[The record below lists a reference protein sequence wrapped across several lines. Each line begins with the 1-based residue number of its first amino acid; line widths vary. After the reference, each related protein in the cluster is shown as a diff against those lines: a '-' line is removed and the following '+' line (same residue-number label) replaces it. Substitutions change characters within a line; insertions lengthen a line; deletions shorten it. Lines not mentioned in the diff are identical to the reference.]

1 MESGTYSAERPQLA
15 KLDEPTQARI
25 RSTQILTTLPQIVSE
40 LVQNS
45 LDAKANNI
53 SVSVNCAEW
62 MCWVRDDGSGFSKQD
77 LETFSEEDASQ
88 RYCTSKKYTPD
99 STNAVS
105 TYGFRG
111 EGGFRHVTI
120 NVLNID
126 ISPYQPWLL
135 RHKFRA

>member
-1 MESGTYSAERPQLA
+1 MIILRLNEVAHRLFLNQVRLVHHDSRGRLNQLQASHPHFCLASNVHMESGTYSAERPQLA

-88 RYCTSKKYTPD
+88 RYCKLT
-99 STNAVS
+99 
-105 TYGFRG
+105 
-111 EGGFRHVTI
+111 
-120 NVLNID
+120 
-126 ISPYQPWLL
+126 
-135 RHKFRA
+135 